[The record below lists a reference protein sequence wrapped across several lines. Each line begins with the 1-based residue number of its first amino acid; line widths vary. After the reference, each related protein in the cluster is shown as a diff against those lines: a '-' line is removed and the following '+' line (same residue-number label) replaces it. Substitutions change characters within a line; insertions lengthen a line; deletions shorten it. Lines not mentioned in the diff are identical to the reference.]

1 MATSVRNGD
10 GMSQLQSINHIVVLM
25 LENRSFDCLLGK
37 LYPKSDTFEGLSG
50 SEQNPDAHGGS
61 ITVWNNPGSDE
72 ATMRIPNPDPGELWT
87 DINTQLFGGPSAPR
101 PGQVPTMDG
110 FVRNYLAQQPLN
122 PTETYDPKSVMHYFT
137 PDQVPVLSAL
147 AKQFALCDRW
157 FAAAPC
163 QTWPNRWFAHAAT
176 ADGHETIIRR
186 TSPMCQRSL
195 TAWNRRASTIGKST
209 FTILRKPTRCCSCF
223 CWVTTFTRTGS
234 FRPTARATRY
244 RPILSSS
251 PNTLPTSAI
260 RKTTN
265 IRHR

>member
-1 MATSVRNGD
+1 
-10 GMSQLQSINHIVVLM
+10 MSQLQSIDHIVVLM

-137 PDQVPVLSAL
+137 PDQVPVLSAPNNS
-147 AKQFALCDRW
+147 
-157 FAAAPC
+157 PC
-163 QTWPNRWFAHAAT
+163 AT
-176 ADGHETIIRR
+176 AGLPRRRAKLGPIAGSSTPPPRIAMRTIIRH
-186 TSPMCQRSL
+186 TSPMSQRSL
-195 TAWNRRASTIGKST
+195 TA
-209 FTILRKPTRCCSCF
+209 
-223 CWVTTFTRTGS
+223 
-234 FRPTARATRY
+234 
-244 RPILSSS
+244 
-251 PNTLPTSAI
+251 
-260 RKTTN
+260 
-265 IRHR
+265 